1 VDNTHAAAFKGVHA
15 VVDTGTERLPCRR
28 VGEGPAL
35 LFVHGFPL
43 SGHTWRKIVGPLSK
57 HFTCYLPDL
66 PGMGESEWTDETDF
80 SFPGQGRTLERLAD
94 ALGLTSYAVIAQDTG
109 GSFARFLALEDPRV
123 DRLVLLN
130 TEMPGHRPPWIP
142 LYQFLVGVPGTLSV
156 FKLLLQTRAFN
167 HSPMGFG
174 GCFCDRRLIDGEF
187 QRTFIQPLVS
197 SARRR
202 EGMQRYLQGAKWPP
216 VDALEQDHARIRIP
230 VQLVWGADDPT
241 FPVAIVREMVKQ
253 FPDAKLVEVPGAA
266 LLVHEEKPEAV
277 IEAVLP
283 FLTAAARS

>member
-1 VDNTHAAAFKGVHA
+1 MNLGGPSTL
-15 VVDTGTERLPCRR
+15 VDTGTERLPCRR

-43 SGHTWRKIVGPLSK
+43 SGYTWRRIVGPLSR

-66 PGMGESEWTDETDF
+66 PGMGGSEWTDATDF
-80 SFPGQGRTLERLAD
+80 SFPGQGRTLKRLAD
-94 ALGLTSYAVIAQDTG
+94 ALHLASYAVIAQDTG

-123 DRLVLLN
+123 ERMVLLN

-142 LYQFLVGVPGTLSV
+142 LYQFLVGVPGTLSAFQV
-156 FKLLLQTRAFN
+156 LLRTRAFN

-187 QRTFIQPLVS
+187 QRAFIRPLVES
-197 SARRR
+197 SRRR
-202 EGMQRYLQGAKWPP
+202 DGMRLYLQGAKWPP
-216 VDALEQDHARIRIP
+216 VDALAQDHARIRIP

-241 FPVAIVREMVKQ
+241 FPVTIVRGMVKQ
-253 FPDAKLVEVPGAA
+253 FPDARLVEVPGAA

-277 IEAVLP
+277 LDAALP
-283 FLTAAARS
+283 FLQGR

>member
-1 VDNTHAAAFKGVHA
+1 MNDTREHQAGGTST

-43 SGHTWRKIVGPLSK
+43 SGHTWRKVVGPLSK
-57 HFTCYLPDL
+57 RFTCHVPDL
-66 PGMGESEWTDETDF
+66 PGLGESEWTDATDF
-80 SFPGQGRTLERLAD
+80 SFPGQGRTLKRLAD
-94 ALGLTSYAVIAQDTG
+94 ALGLQRYSVMAQDTG
-109 GSFARFLALEDPRV
+109 GSYARFLALEDRRV
-123 DRLVLLN
+123 ERLVLLN

-142 LYQFLVGVPGTLSV
+142 LYQFLVGVPGTLAV
-156 FKLLLQTRAFN
+156 FQRLLALRAFN

-187 QRTFIQPLVS
+187 QRAFIQPLVD

-216 VDALEQDHARIRIP
+216 IDALAQDHARIRIP
-230 VQLVWGADDPT
+230 VQLIWGAEDPT
-241 FPVAIVREMVKQ
+241 FPVRIARQMVGQ
-253 FPDAKLVEVPGAA
+253 FPDARIVEVPGAA
-266 LLVHEEKPEAV
+266 LLVHEEKPERV
-277 IEAVLP
+277 VEAALP
-283 FLTAAARS
+283 FLGAG